1 MLLVG
6 LALGFATLGGWCLSR
21 DLRPAAYACFAL
33 AVLALLP
40 ILVWMVVEAV
50 GTVIGG
56 AALAGSLATRRGRAR
71 PLEGRDTLRQRMAD
85 GGVRVV
91 QPHDLRQV
99 GELTGGLRPRVVLLT
114 GQGEVTISAAPW
126 RAAGLRAVHQALQ
139 RVGR

>member
-40 ILVWMVVEAV
+40 ILVWLVVEAV

-71 PLEGRDTLRQRMAD
+71 LREGRDSLRQRLAD

-99 GELTGGLRPRVVLLT
+99 GELT